1 MLGSVPT
8 GALSSARVII
18 DISLPTRLRQLSVSG
33 GRELSRFAGQTIVWP
48 AVFGG
53 GGLAEKWRLDGV
65 AISLEE
71 REAEG

>member
-1 MLGSVPT
+1 MDV
-8 GALSSARVII
+8 
-18 DISLPTRLRQLSVSG
+18 G
-33 GRELSRFAGQTIVWP
+33 GGGELSHFAGQTIVWP

-53 GGLAEKWRLDGV
+53 GCAAEKWRPDGV